1 MFTFIHTQHYT
12 YQILIQRCVTHSVL
26 DNRWQFTTV
35 YSENLATK
43 AGGVKGGDAVT
54 IIRHVDSGA
63 LTFELLKHENNPHRV
78 SFHPWIAHVRAFA
91 RLRVRE
97 GAKERRREGSRKM
110 ASERV
115 CDRVRVP
122 ERVCVCVCACV
133 CVVRVCVL
141 VCACPCACLC
151 RSQRQFWSLGT
162 ATDRLHSCSAHAR
175 VPRQRCPSTQ
185 PRAIPTRKA
194 SARGRLMAHLP
205 AHPAHRQA

>member
-1 MFTFIHTQHYT
+1 MLYLPGRAF
-12 YQILIQRCVTHSVL
+12 CVRGVL
-26 DNRWQFTTV
+26 SATRRWLAQAAKAEAEKQTV
-35 YSENLATK
+35 VLAQVGLGWPYPLS
-43 AGGVKGGDAVT
+43 ARRAPLAE
-54 IIRHVDSGA
+54 GA
-63 LTFELLKHENNPHRV
+63 LAQVERPG
-78 SFHPWIAHVRAFA
+78 VRPVAQA
-91 RLRVRE
+91 QGRAGRS
-97 GAKERRREGSRKM
+97 A
-110 ASERV
+110 
-115 CDRVRVP
+115 RVRVRA
-122 ERVCVCVCACV
+122 EGCVCVCVCACV

-194 SARGRLMAHLP
+194 SARRRLMAHLP